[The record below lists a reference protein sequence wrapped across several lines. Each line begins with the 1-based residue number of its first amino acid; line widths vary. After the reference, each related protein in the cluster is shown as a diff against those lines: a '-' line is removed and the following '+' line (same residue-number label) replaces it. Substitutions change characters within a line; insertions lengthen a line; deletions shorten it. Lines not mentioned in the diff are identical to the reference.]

1 MSTRQIKN
9 ARDLKTNELI
19 YFKSHAKAT
28 YLSDGSTVEDTINNI
43 KEKDVDLS
51 DYVTSS
57 QLSTALSGK
66 QDNIDDLANIRKG
79 VELAGNSVQ
88 FSNKNLHIASI
99 EGVITNE
106 GDIYAFPNTIA
117 ALEGHGDVLATLN
130 DIPEAVTSE
139 TIEDWGF
146 IKDKGI
152 YIIPDLTLEDIYN
165 TWDNG
170 DTIVECDIQSLLIKS
185 EESVICIRTF
195 NTQNSWG
202 ITPAIS
208 SAKDDMLYLLFYD
221 DYNYKLTYLS
231 VDQNQAEIYVRDFP
245 LYQASDLL
253 SKVYADNYGITIPS
267 GFISDDNLI
276 YALPSS
282 ANGTEDSILLSSTN
296 VKTINGEIIYGSGD
310 ITIDTSSTYV
320 TDFSTS
326 DLQNVVNGN
335 AQSVSYNN
343 EALKNAM
350 ANKQTIVVPYYDDI
364 NGYGGILVGYYE
376 DFLYFS
382 VYDEKGD
389 IYIVETSIN
398 GDVILAEE
406 IRLKTN
412 DSTQSII
419 DETCKIYYTG
429 SINESLLPTEWGNAK
444 LLENRG
450 MANAYSNG
458 SAPTDFIKCLIF
470 DRQLNYIPMN
480 AFSGQTELRTIYLP
494 ANIQGCGSNV
504 FKGCSKLVYI
514 DARYYNNSSANL
526 VSDINTSAVVI
537 SASPNINSEISKFK
551 NAFYADNYAPEIHS
565 GSVAHPIPYRNG
577 LTTAYSTRA
586 IVNSDALISIPNYIM
601 RYKVALPTKGTV
613 ALLPSNNSG
622 IVFTMGTTVCQIAL
636 NGTWQWVNGEPPVFE
651 AGNTYEI
658 NFYDGRAAC
667 VTYL

>member
-66 QDNIDDLANIRKG
+66 QDNIDDLVNIRKG

-130 DIPEAVTSE
+130 DIPEPITTNTVSN
-139 TIEDWGF
+139 WGF

-170 DTIVECDIQSLLIKS
+170 DTIVECDIQALLIKS

-231 VDQNQAEIYVRDFP
+231 VNQNQAEIYVRDFP

-282 ANGTEDSILLSSTN
+282 ANGTEDGILLSSTN
-296 VKTINGEIIYGSGD
+296 VKTINGETILGNGN
-310 ITIDTSSTYV
+310 ITIES
-320 TDFSTS
+320 
-326 DLQNVVNGN
+326 GN
-335 AQSVSYNN
+335 S
-343 EALKNAM
+343 
-350 ANKQTIVVPYYDDI
+350 
-364 NGYGGILVGYYE
+364 
-376 DFLYFS
+376 
-382 VYDEKGD
+382 
-389 IYIVETSIN
+389 
-398 GDVILAEE
+398 
-406 IRLKTN
+406 
-412 DSTQSII
+412 SII

-470 DRQLNYIPMN
+470 DSQLNYIPMN

-494 ANIQGCGSNV
+494 ANIKGCGSNV

-601 RYKVALPTKGTV
+601 RYKVALPTEGTV

-622 IVFTMGTTVCQIAL
+622 IVFTMGTTACQIAL
-636 NGTWQWVNGEPPVFE
+636 TGTWQWVNGEAPVFE
-651 AGNTYEI
+651 AGKTYEI

>member
-66 QDNIDDLANIRKG
+66 QDKIDDLVNIREG
-79 VELAGNSVQ
+79 AALAENSVQ
-88 FSNKNLHIASI
+88 YNDKDFGIASM
-99 EGVITNE
+99 EGISTSDGNIYVLPNTLAANE
-106 GDIYAFPNTIA
+106 G
-117 ALEGHGDVLATLN
+117 LGDVLATLN
-130 DIPEAVTSE
+130 DIPEPI
-139 TIEDWGF
+139 TINTVSDWGF

-170 DTIVECDIQSLLIKS
+170 ETRTQYNTQALLTKS
-185 EESVICIRTF
+185 KESIICIRAF
-195 NTQNSWG
+195 NTQNTWG
-202 ITPAIS
+202 IIPAIS
-208 SAKDDMLYLLFYD
+208 SVKEDMLYLLFYD
-221 DYNYKLTYLS
+221 EYINKVISLTVYEEDEVEFYVKNLS
-231 VDQNQAEIYVRDFP
+231 IYQV
-245 LYQASDLL
+245 SDLL
-253 SKVYADNYGITIPS
+253 NEVYADDHGITIPS
-267 GFISDDNLI
+267 GIISDKKLI

-282 ANGTEDSILLSSTN
+282 ANGVEDSILLSSTN
-296 VKTINGEIIYGSGD
+296 VKTINGETILGNGN
-310 ITIDTSSTYV
+310 ITIES
-320 TDFSTS
+320 
-326 DLQNVVNGN
+326 GN
-335 AQSVSYNN
+335 S
-343 EALKNAM
+343 
-350 ANKQTIVVPYYDDI
+350 
-364 NGYGGILVGYYE
+364 
-376 DFLYFS
+376 
-382 VYDEKGD
+382 
-389 IYIVETSIN
+389 
-398 GDVILAEE
+398 
-406 IRLKTN
+406 
-412 DSTQSII
+412 SII

-444 LLENRG
+444 LLEKRG
-450 MANAYSNG
+450 MANVNSNG
-458 SAPTDFIKCLIF
+458 LTSLDFIQCLIF
-470 DRQLNYIPMN
+470 DSPLNYIPMN

-494 ANIQGCGSNV
+494 ANFKSCGSNV

-526 VSDINTSAVVI
+526 VSDINTSTVVI
-537 SASPNINSEISKFK
+537 SASPNINSEISNFK
-551 NAFYADNYAPEIHS
+551 NAFYANNYAPEIHL
-565 GSVAHPIPYRNG
+565 GPVKVEHPIPYRNG

-586 IVNSDALISIPNYIM
+586 IENNDILISIPNYIM
-601 RYKVALPTKGTV
+601 RYKVALPKSGAVT
-613 ALLPSNNSG
+613 LSPSNNSG
-622 IVFTMGTTVCQIAL
+622 IVFTMGTTACQIAL

>member
-66 QDNIDDLANIRKG
+66 QDKIDDLVNIREG
-79 VELAGNSVQ
+79 AALAENSVQ
-88 FSNKNLHIASI
+88 YNDKDFGIASM
-99 EGVITNE
+99 EGISTSDGNIYVLPNTLAANE
-106 GDIYAFPNTIA
+106 G
-117 ALEGHGDVLATLN
+117 LGDVLATLN
-130 DIPEAVTSE
+130 DIPEPITTNTVS
-139 TIEDWGF
+139 DWGF

-165 TWDNG
+165 TWRNG
-170 DTIVECDIQSLLIKS
+170 ETIIPYQTQILLTKS
-185 EESVICIRTF
+185 EESIICIRAF

-202 ITPAIS
+202 IIPAIS
-208 SAKDDMLYLLFYD
+208 SVKDDLLYLLFYD
-221 DYNYKLTYLS
+221 EYSSKLTLLS
-231 VDQNQAEIYVRDFP
+231 VNEQEVEIYVKN
-245 LYQASDLL
+245 LSIYQVSDLL
-253 SKVYADNYGITIPS
+253 NEVYADDHGITIPS
-267 GFISDDNLI
+267 GIISDNNLI

-282 ANGTEDSILLSSTN
+282 ANGVEDSILLSSTN
-296 VKTINGEIIYGSGD
+296 VKTINGETILGNGN
-310 ITIDTSSTYV
+310 ITIES
-320 TDFSTS
+320 
-326 DLQNVVNGN
+326 GN
-335 AQSVSYNN
+335 S
-343 EALKNAM
+343 
-350 ANKQTIVVPYYDDI
+350 
-364 NGYGGILVGYYE
+364 
-376 DFLYFS
+376 
-382 VYDEKGD
+382 
-389 IYIVETSIN
+389 
-398 GDVILAEE
+398 
-406 IRLKTN
+406 
-412 DSTQSII
+412 SII

-444 LLENRG
+444 LLEKRG
-450 MANAYSNG
+450 MANVNSNG
-458 SAPTDFIKCLIF
+458 LTSLDFIQCLIF
-470 DRQLNYIPMN
+470 DSPLNYIPTN

-494 ANIQGCGSNV
+494 ANLKSCGSNV

-526 VSDINTSAVVI
+526 VSDINTSTVVI
-537 SASPNINSEISKFK
+537 SASPNINSEISNFK
-551 NAFYADNYAPEIHS
+551 NAFYANNYAPEIHL
-565 GSVAHPIPYRNG
+565 GPVKVEHPIPYRNG

-586 IVNSDALISIPNYIM
+586 IENNDILISIPNYIM
-601 RYKVALPTKGTV
+601 RYKVALPKSGAVT
-613 ALLPSNNSG
+613 LSPSNNSG
-622 IVFTMGTTVCQIAL
+622 IVFTMGTTACQIAL

>member
-66 QDNIDDLANIRKG
+66 QDKIDDLVNIREG
-79 VELAGNSVQ
+79 AALAENSVQ
-88 FSNKNLHIASI
+88 YNDKDFGIASM
-99 EGVITNE
+99 EGISTSDGNIYVLPNTLAANE
-106 GDIYAFPNTIA
+106 G
-117 ALEGHGDVLATLN
+117 LGDVLATLN
-130 DIPEAVTSE
+130 DIPEPITTNTVS
-139 TIEDWGF
+139 DWGF

-170 DTIVECDIQSLLIKS
+170 ETRAQCDTQALLTKS
-185 EESVICIRTF
+185 KESIICIRAF

-202 ITPAIS
+202 IIPAIS
-208 SAKDDMLYLLFYD
+208 SVKDDMLYLLFYD
-221 DYNYKLTYLS
+221 EYSQKLTSLS
-231 VDQNQAEIYVRDFP
+231 VYDSEVEFYVKNLSIYQV
-245 LYQASDLL
+245 SDLL
-253 SKVYADNYGITIPS
+253 NKVYANDDGITIPS
-267 GFISDDNLI
+267 GIISDTKLI

-282 ANGTEDSILLSSTN
+282 ANGVEDSILLSSTN
-296 VKTINGEIIYGSGD
+296 VKTINGETILGNGN
-310 ITIDTSSTYV
+310 ITIES
-320 TDFSTS
+320 
-326 DLQNVVNGN
+326 GN
-335 AQSVSYNN
+335 S
-343 EALKNAM
+343 
-350 ANKQTIVVPYYDDI
+350 
-364 NGYGGILVGYYE
+364 
-376 DFLYFS
+376 
-382 VYDEKGD
+382 
-389 IYIVETSIN
+389 
-398 GDVILAEE
+398 
-406 IRLKTN
+406 
-412 DSTQSII
+412 SII

-444 LLENRG
+444 FLEKRG
-450 MANAYSNG
+450 MANVNSNG
-458 SAPTDFIKCLIF
+458 LTSLDFIQCLIF
-470 DRQLNYIPMN
+470 DSPLNHIPMN

-494 ANIQGCGSNV
+494 ANFKSCGSNV

-537 SASPNINSEISKFK
+537 SASPNINSEISNFK
-551 NAFYADNYAPEIHS
+551 NAFYANNYAPEIHL
-565 GSVAHPIPYRNG
+565 GPVKVEHPIPYRNG

-586 IVNSDALISIPNYIM
+586 IKNNDILISIPNYIM
-601 RYKVALPTKGTV
+601 RYKVALPKSGAVT
-613 ALLPSNNSG
+613 LSPSNNSG
-622 IVFTMGTTVCQIAL
+622 IVFTMGTTACQIAL

>member
-66 QDNIDDLANIRKG
+66 QDNIDDLVNIRKG

-152 YIIPDLTLEDIYN
+152 YVIPDFTLEELYDA
-165 TWDNG
+165 WKNG
-170 DTIVECDIQSLLIKS
+170 DGTFPCDGQELFTKAKDNIMC
-185 EESVICIRTF
+185 VRAF
-195 NTQNSWG
+195 NGTGAWG
-202 ITPAIS
+202 IIPAIS
-208 SAKDDMLYLLFYD
+208 SVKDDFLYLTFYNDYDGRILFLD
-221 DYNYKLTYLS
+221 
-231 VDQNQAEIYVRDFP
+231 I
-245 LYQASDLL
+245 SDSMGADIRVSEFSFHNISELL
-253 SKVYADNYGITIPS
+253 SKVRSEDGFGITIPT
-267 GFISDDNLI
+267 GFISDEDLI

-282 ANGTEDSILLSSTN
+282 ANGDEDAILLSNNN
-296 VKTINGEIIYGSGD
+296 VKTINGEMIYGSGD
-310 ITIDTSSTYV
+310 ITIDAGSSTYV
-320 TDFSTS
+320 TDFSIC
-326 DLQNVVNGN
+326 DLQDIINGN
-335 AQSVSYNN
+335 AQSVSYDN
-343 EALKNAM
+343 EGLKNAM
-350 ANKQTIVVPYYDDI
+350 DNKQTIVVPYYDDV
-364 NGYGGILVGYYE
+364 NGYGGILVGYYD
-376 DFLYFS
+376 DFLYFG

-389 IYIVETSIN
+389 VYIIETSVN
-398 GDVILAEE
+398 GDVILPEE

-470 DRQLNYIPMN
+470 DSQLNYIPMN

-494 ANIQGCGSNV
+494 ANIRGCGSNV
-504 FKGCSKLVYI
+504 FKGCSKL
-514 DARYYNNSSANL
+514 
-526 VSDINTSAVVI
+526 
-537 SASPNINSEISKFK
+537 EI
-551 NAFYADNYAPEIHS
+551 
-565 GSVAHPIPYRNG
+565 
-577 LTTAYSTRA
+577 
-586 IVNSDALISIPNYIM
+586 
-601 RYKVALPTKGTV
+601 
-613 ALLPSNNSG
+613 
-622 IVFTMGTTVCQIAL
+622 
-636 NGTWQWVNGEPPVFE
+636 
-651 AGNTYEI
+651 
-658 NFYDGRAAC
+658 GRAH
-667 VTYL
+667 V